1 MKTLFLTT
9 ITIETYSVVRDDSL
23 GGAMR
28 EAGIPLAIMGVLLI
42 LLGLLYVLR
51 PQLAWKISIWGKRWM
66 YRDAEPTDSAII
78 FTIVIGVIAILVGL
92 FLAVFP
98 FVSF

>member
-42 LLGLLYVLR
+42 LLGVLYVLR

-66 YRDAEPTDSAII
+66 YRDAEPTDGAII
-78 FTIVIGVIAILVGL
+78 FTIVTGVIAILVGM
-92 FLAVFP
+92 FLAIFP
-98 FVSF
+98 FISW

>member
-9 ITIETYSVVRDDSL
+9 ITIETYTVVRDDSL

-28 EAGIPLAIMGVLLI
+28 EAGIPLAIMGALLI
-42 LLGLLYVLR
+42 LLGVLYVLR
-51 PQLAWKISIWGKRWM
+51 PKLAWKISHWGKRWM
-66 YRDAEPTDSAII
+66 YRDAEPTDGALILMRAAG
-78 FTIVIGVIAILVGL
+78 VIGILVGV

-98 FVSF
+98 LIPW

>member
-1 MKTLFLTT
+1 MKNLFLTT
-9 ITIETYSVVRDDSL
+9 IAIESYTVVRDDSL

-42 LLGLLYVLR
+42 LLGVLYVLR

-78 FTIVIGVIAILVGL
+78 FTIVTGVIAILLGL

>member
-9 ITIETYSVVRDDSL
+9 LTIESYTVVRDDSL

-66 YRDAEPTDSAII
+66 YRDAEPTEGAII

-98 FVSF
+98 FISF

>member
-1 MKTLFLTT
+1 MKNLFLTT

-23 GGAMR
+23 GAAMR
-28 EAGIPLAIMGVLLI
+28 ETPAPFASLGVLSI

-66 YRDAEPTDSAII
+66 YRDAEPTDGTLILMRAAG
-78 FTIVIGVIAILVGL
+78 VIGILVGVC
-92 FLAVFP
+92 LAVFP
-98 FVSF
+98 FIPW

>member
-9 ITIETYSVVRDDSL
+9 LTIESYTVVRDDSL
-23 GGAMR
+23 GAAMR
-28 EAGIPLAIMGVLLI
+28 ETPAPFAILGVLSI

-78 FTIVIGVIAILVGL
+78 FTIVTGVIAILVGL

-98 FVSF
+98 FISF

>member
-1 MKTLFLTT
+1 MKNLLLTT

-42 LLGLLYVLR
+42 LLGVLYVLR
-51 PQLAWKISIWGKRWM
+51 PQLAWKISHWGKRWM

-78 FTIVIGVIAILVGL
+78 FTIVTGVIAILVGL

-98 FVSF
+98 FISF